1 VVAGRPGA
9 VAAASSAAA
18 AAGVVDP
25 EEPKQQQKLR
35 KQIQELRVGLLRSA
49 MRLGLSGSN
58 EQLGQYLGVLE
69 RLEKVQAPMA
79 RARGD
84 VNKLA
89 LQEAMVSKA

>member
-1 VVAGRPGA
+1 
-9 VAAASSAAA
+9 
-18 AAGVVDP
+18 VVDP

-35 KQIQELRVGLLRSA
+35 KQVQELRVGLLRAA

-89 LQEAMVSKA
+89 LQEAMVSADERLNCSGC